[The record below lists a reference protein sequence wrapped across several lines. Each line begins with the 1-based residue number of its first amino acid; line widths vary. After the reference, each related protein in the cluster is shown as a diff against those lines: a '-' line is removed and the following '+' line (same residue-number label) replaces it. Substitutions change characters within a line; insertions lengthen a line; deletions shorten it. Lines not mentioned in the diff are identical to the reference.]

1 MFQFQFICVFSPFRM
16 CTQHFSTASTGWE
29 KDRERGWESRSERE
43 REGEAAAC
51 RRCIELSLNY
61 AAVQS
66 YGLSFFGFNSVCFVC
81 VLKRSA
87 AISKLPQ
94 NEAQI
99 DRQTDWQTGR
109 LTKCLTA
116 WLKPLNLWWDF
127 QQLVYTSACCLLLLL
142 ISLTFPVHLEEVKQC
157 SFKPNKSNSR
167 KSWKQINSRILI
179 NSQRLLGTGN
189 IRNSCKSFASMASL
203 KEF

>member
-1 MFQFQFICVFSPFRM
+1 MSKLNSFMIDCVYATSAALTVRRNVGNTFLFAVDFCCPHSIQRKHTQTHVHVHIDTPSHLYFVYILFQFQFICVFSPFRM

-29 KDRERGWESRSERE
+29 KDRKREGAAVKE
-43 REGEAAAC
+43 REGEVEAAAC

-87 AISKLPQ
+87 PISKLPQ

-99 DRQTDWQTGR
+99 DRQTD
-109 LTKCLTA
+109 
-116 WLKPLNLWWDF
+116 
-127 QQLVYTSACCLLLLL
+127 
-142 ISLTFPVHLEEVKQC
+142 
-157 SFKPNKSNSR
+157 
-167 KSWKQINSRILI
+167 
-179 NSQRLLGTGN
+179 
-189 IRNSCKSFASMASL
+189 
-203 KEF
+203 

>member
-1 MFQFQFICVFSPFRM
+1 MSKLNSFMIDCVYATSAALTVRRNVGNTFLFAVDFCCPHSIQRTHTQTHTYISTHPHFILRLHFVSISIYLRFLTVSNVYTTFFDCQHRM
-16 CTQHFSTASTGWE
+16 GERQ
-29 KDRERGWESRSERE
+29 KERGSRSERE

-99 DRQTDWQTGR
+99 DRQTD
-109 LTKCLTA
+109 
-116 WLKPLNLWWDF
+116 
-127 QQLVYTSACCLLLLL
+127 
-142 ISLTFPVHLEEVKQC
+142 
-157 SFKPNKSNSR
+157 
-167 KSWKQINSRILI
+167 
-179 NSQRLLGTGN
+179 
-189 IRNSCKSFASMASL
+189 
-203 KEF
+203 

>member
-1 MFQFQFICVFSPFRM
+1 MGERQKEGMREQE
-16 CTQHFSTASTGWE
+16 W
-29 KDRERGWESRSERE
+29 KRERGRGSSMLKVYWTF
-43 REGEAAAC
+43 
-51 RRCIELSLNY
+51 IELCRCAKLW
-61 AAVQS
+61 
-66 YGLSFFGFNSVCFVC
+66 LEFFWLNSVCFVC

-87 AISKLPQ
+87 PISKLPQ

-99 DRQTDWQTGR
+99 DRQTDWQTDR

-167 KSWKQINSRILI
+167 KCWKQINSRILI